1 MERDEIHLD
10 DWKRIFIGNAP
21 PEFLLE
27 TLLRTVFIYLALV
40 VIVRL
45 LGKRLNAQA
54 TLTEMALTI
63 TLGAIVGSPMQ
74 IPERGLLIGIFILIL
89 ALIFQWFMGYLS
101 FRNIK
106 LEALTQ
112 GQISLLVK
120 DGILNLQQMRHDRIS
135 RRQLYASLRSRKIH
149 HLGQVKR
156 VYLEATG
163 QFSIIQNKEKRP
175 GLSVFPEDDTNI
187 DIDKKEEGVF
197 ACGHCGY
204 ISHTQASCSNCGR
217 KEWVAAME

>member
-1 MERDEIHLD
+1 MEREEIHLN

-27 TLLRTVFIYLALV
+27 VLLRTVFIYLALV

-89 ALIFQWFMGYLS
+89 ALIFQSVMGYLS
-101 FRNIK
+101 FRNIR
-106 LEALTQ
+106 LETLTQ
-112 GQISLLVK
+112 GQITLLVK
-120 DGILNLQQMRHDRIS
+120 DGILNLQQMRRDRIS
-135 RRQLYASLRSRKIH
+135 RRQLYASLRARKIH

-163 QFSIIQNKEKRP
+163 QFSIIKDIVKHP
-175 GLSVFPEDDTNI
+175 GLSVFPTGDKSI
-187 DIDKKEEGVF
+187 DIDKIKEGVF
-197 ACGHCGY
+197 ACAHCGNV
-204 ISHTQASCSNCGR
+204 SNGQDDCSNCHR
-217 KEWVAAME
+217 REWVAAME

>member
-1 MERDEIHLD
+1 MEAEEIHLG

-27 TLLRTVFIYLALV
+27 VLLRSVFIYLALV

-101 FRNIK
+101 FSDIK
-106 LEALTQ
+106 LETLTQ
-112 GQISLLVK
+112 GRISLLVK
-120 DGILNLQQMRHDRIS
+120 DGILNLKQMRRDRIS
-135 RRQLYASLRSRKIH
+135 RRQLYASLRARKIH
-149 HLGQVKR
+149 HLGQVRR

-163 QFSIIQNKEKRP
+163 QFSVVKNSEKCP
-175 GLSVFPEDDTNI
+175 GLSVFPEDDNI
-187 DIDKKEEGVF
+187 NAGAEKNGIF
-197 ACGHCGY
+197 ACAHCGN
-204 ISHTQASCSNCGR
+204 ISNTQNDCSNCGR
-217 KEWVAAME
+217 MEWVAAIE

>member
-1 MERDEIHLD
+1 MEREEIHLD
-10 DWKRIFIGNAP
+10 DWKRILIGNAP

-27 TLLRTVFIYLALV
+27 TLLRTVFIYLALI

-74 IPERGLLIGIFILIL
+74 IPDRGLLIGIFILVL

-101 FRNIK
+101 FTNIK
-106 LEALTQ
+106 LETLTQ
-112 GQISLLVK
+112 GQVSMLVK
-120 DGILNLQQMRHDRIS
+120 DGILNVEQMRHDRIS
-135 RRQLYASLRSRKIH
+135 RRQLYASLRARKIH
-149 HLGQVKR
+149 HLGQVQR

-163 QFSIIQNKEKRP
+163 EFSIVRSKETRP
-175 GLSVFPEDDTNI
+175 GLSVFPANDASI
-187 DIDKKEEGVF
+187 DIDKKTNNVF
-197 ACGHCGY
+197 ACAHCGN
-204 ISHTQASCSNCGR
+204 ISRTQGSCENCGR
-217 KEWVAAME
+217 NEWIAATV

>member
-1 MERDEIHLD
+1 MEREEIHLD
-10 DWKRIFIGNAP
+10 DWKRILIGNAP

-27 TLLRTVFIYLALV
+27 VLLRSAFIYLALV

-74 IPERGLLIGIFILIL
+74 IPERGLLIGIFVLIL

-101 FRNIK
+101 FSDIK
-106 LEALTQ
+106 LETLTQ

-120 DGILNLQQMRHDRIS
+120 DGILNLKQMRLDRIS
-135 RRQLYASLRSRKIH
+135 RRQLYASLRARKIH
-149 HLGQVKR
+149 HLGQARR

-163 QFSIIQNKEKRP
+163 EFSIVKNSEKRP
-175 GLSVFPEDDTNI
+175 GLSVFPEDDNI
-187 DIDKKEEGVF
+187 SIGAKKSDVF
-197 ACGHCGY
+197 ACAHCGN
-204 ISHTQASCSNCGR
+204 ISTTQNDCSNCGR
-217 KEWVAAME
+217 MEWVAAIE